1 MAQPEA
7 HIKRIEEKLHLL
19 VERAAA
25 LRKEH
30 EKLRREL
37 EEKTTENEALT
48 STVQQLELQV
58 DLLKT
63 NLPEEAKMARAAIE
77 KKINTYIR
85 EIDRCIA
92 LLGDES

>member
-1 MAQPEA
+1 MAQSEA
-7 HIKRIEEKLHLL
+7 HINRIEEKLHLL
-19 VERAAA
+19 VGRAAA

-30 EKLRREL
+30 EKMRREL
-37 EEKTTENEALT
+37 EEKTKENQALKLT
-48 STVQQLELQV
+48 LEQLEMQV
-58 DLLKT
+58 TLLKT

-77 KKINTYIR
+77 KKINAYIR